1 MSILEQF
8 KFLVL
13 FTVLE
18 EEDDNAEASKEYA
31 AFLKSQERKVGPA
44 GFLDS
49 NRFSYTF
56 ALKKEKEK
64 LQPTTNRP
72 KAKDDVTPD
81 NVVQLTAR
89 IHKDEKDYQKRIKVI
104 EDHMWQHK
112 QEERELKR
120 TEGDIIKNQRAV
132 RHTLRDYGN
141 AVNKKRLSEEKK
153 LNQSLERFTKMSQ
166 DHVHDREEKT
176 KERAHAKISDSQG
189 WKSADRK
196 QYLRQQSQAQA
207 LAHKDLDR
215 KMELQKSEMERQYN
229 AKRAAIELKRA
240 EVMRMSQ
247 DFESKMRQKEE
258 EQHKLKQELAE
269 LAITLN
275 MEAQK
280 ARVQTHD
287 YNRNKKREQTHQIH
301 DDLNAKKSLEH
312 KLTKSD
318 GDIKEAMMSKRKL
331 DSDLAFTKSHL
342 DIKKRDEQRHLT
354 DTQIRL
360 EDNTTTQR
368 HLNNS
373 AYNAGMDLKAK
384 QIDQRIQAHNT
395 RRVNL
400 LSSSMK
406 QKKDKEVAQQEVWE
420 KRFKV
425 RNHEAQRKK
434 HEDSLK
440 FFQKMVTKGEE
451 QEQELYANVRSS
463 EYARQKQDQTVRRLQ
478 QTLAEVR
485 RVNSIK
491 MKEDIVERK
500 RQEEE
505 LQQKLIREK
514 AELHKVHA
522 NREES
527 YLRLQDHRLK
537 LRSDKHL
544 LDEHEREHQRLV
556 RVGQRSDMQLDGY

>member
-1 MSILEQF
+1 M
-8 KFLVL
+8 VL
-13 FTVLE
+13 TDLPFDRCKLLHNRYDLIRRPDSAPGLQPQKE
-18 EEDDNAEASKEYA
+18 EEDEGASASKEYA
-31 AFLKSQERKVGPA
+31 AFLKAQERKVGPG

-56 ALKKEKEK
+56 ALKKEKENSQASK
-64 LQPTTNRP
+64 PIRP
-72 KAKDDVTPD
+72 RAQTPD

-89 IHKDEKDYQKRIKVI
+89 IQKDEKDFERRIKVI

-141 AVNKKRLSEEKK
+141 AVNKKRIAEEKK

-166 DHVHDREEKT
+166 DHVHDREEN
-176 KERAHAKISDSQG
+176 S
-189 WKSADRK
+189 K
-196 QYLRQQSQAQA
+196 QRSRHSQAQD
-207 LAHKDLDR
+207 LAHKDLSR
-215 KMELQKSEMERQYN
+215 KMELKKAEMERQYN

-240 EVMRMSQ
+240 EVMRLSQ

-269 LAITLN
+269 MAITLN
-275 MEAQK
+275 MESQK
-280 ARVQTHD
+280 ARVQTYD
-287 YNRNKKREQTHQIH
+287 YKRSKKREKTTQIH
-301 DDLNAKKSLEH
+301 DDLHANKSLEH

-368 HLNNS
+368 QLNNS

-384 QIDQRIQAHNT
+384 QIDQKIQAHNT

-400 LSSSMK
+400 LSTSMR

-425 RNHEAQRKK
+425 RDHEAQRRK

-451 QEQELYANVRSS
+451 VEQELYANVRSS
-463 EYARQKQDQTVRRLQ
+463 EYARQKQDQEVRRTQ
-478 QTLAEVR
+478 QTLAEMR
-485 RVNSIK
+485 RINAIK
-491 MKEDIVERK
+491 MKEDMVERK
-500 RQEEE
+500 RQEEM

-514 AELHKVHA
+514 AELDKVHA

-527 YLRLQDHRLK
+527 YLKLQDHRLK

-544 LDEHEREHQRLV
+544 LEEHEREHQRLI
-556 RVGQRSDMQLDGY
+556 RVGQRSDMQTDGY

>member
-1 MSILEQF
+1 M
-8 KFLVL
+8 VL
-13 FTVLE
+13 TDLPFDRCKLLHNRYDLIRRPDSAPGLQPQKE
-18 EEDDNAEASKEYA
+18 EEDEGAAASKEYA
-31 AFLKSQERKVGPA
+31 AFLKAQERKVGPG

-49 NRFSYTF
+49 TRFSYTF

-64 LQPTTNRP
+64 SQASKPGRP
-72 KAKDDVTPD
+72 RAQTPD
-81 NVVQLTAR
+81 NVVLLTAR
-89 IHKDEKDYQKRIKVI
+89 IQKDEKDYEKRIKVI

-141 AVNKKRLSEEKK
+141 AVNKKRIAEEKK

-166 DHVHDREEKT
+166 DHVHDREEN
-176 KERAHAKISDSQG
+176 S
-189 WKSADRK
+189 K
-196 QYLRQQSQAQA
+196 QRSRQSQAQD
-207 LAHKDLDR
+207 LAHKDLSR
-215 KMELQKSEMERQYN
+215 KMELKKSEMERQYN

-240 EVMRMSQ
+240 EVMRLSQ
-247 DFESKMRQKEE
+247 DFESRMRQKEE

-287 YNRNKKREQTHQIH
+287 HSRSKKREKTTQIQ
-301 DDLNAKKSLEH
+301 DDLHANKSLEH

-368 HLNNS
+368 QLNNS

-384 QIDQRIQAHNT
+384 QIDQKIQAHNT

-425 RNHEAQRKK
+425 RDHEAQRKK

-451 QEQELYANVRSS
+451 VEQELYANVRSS
-463 EYARQKQDQTVRRLQ
+463 EYARQKQDQEVRRTQ
-478 QTLAEVR
+478 QTLAELR
-485 RVNSIK
+485 RINAIK
-491 MKEDIVERK
+491 MKEDMVERK
-500 RQEEE
+500 RQEEM

-514 AELHKVHA
+514 AELDKVHA

-537 LRSDKHL
+537 LRNDKHL
-544 LDEHEREHQRLV
+544 LEGHEREHQRLM
-556 RVGQRSDMQLDGY
+556 RVGQRSDMQPDGY

>member
-1 MSILEQF
+1 M
-8 KFLVL
+8 VL
-13 FTVLE
+13 TDLPFDRCKLLHNRYDLIRRPDSAPGLHPQKE
-18 EEDDNAEASKEYA
+18 EEDEGAAASKEYA
-31 AFLKSQERKVGPA
+31 AFLKAQERKVGPG

-56 ALKKEKEK
+56 ALKKEKAQTSK
-64 LQPTTNRP
+64 SGQIRSR
-72 KAKDDVTPD
+72 TPD
-81 NVVQLTAR
+81 NVVLLTAR
-89 IHKDEKDYQKRIKVI
+89 IHKDEQDYEKRIKVI

-141 AVNKKRLSEEKK
+141 AVNKKRIAEEKK

-166 DHVHDREEKT
+166 DHVHDREEN
-176 KERAHAKISDSQG
+176 S
-189 WKSADRK
+189 K
-196 QYLRQQSQAQA
+196 QRSRQSQAQA
-207 LAHKDLDR
+207 LAHKDLSR
-215 KMELQKSEMERQYN
+215 KMDLKKSDMERQYN

-240 EVMRMSQ
+240 EVMRLSQ

-280 ARVQTHD
+280 ARVQTND
-287 YNRNKKREQTHQIH
+287 YNRNKKREKTTQIQ
-301 DDLNAKKSLEH
+301 DDLTANKTLEY

-368 HLNNS
+368 QLNNS

-384 QIDQRIQAHNT
+384 QIDQKIQAHNT

-400 LSSSMK
+400 LHSGMK

-420 KRFKV
+420 KRFKI
-425 RNHEAQRKK
+425 RDHEAQRKK

-440 FFQKMVTKGEE
+440 FFKKMVTKGEE
-451 QEQELYANVRSS
+451 VEQELYANVRSS
-463 EYARQKQDQTVRRLQ
+463 EYARQKQDQEVRRTQ
-478 QTLAEVR
+478 QTLAELR
-485 RVNSIK
+485 RINAIK
-491 MKEDIVERK
+491 MKEDMVERK
-500 RQEEE
+500 RQEEQ

-514 AELHKVHA
+514 AELDKVHA

-544 LDEHEREHQRLV
+544 LEEHEREHQRLI
-556 RVGQRSDMQLDGY
+556 RVGQRSDMQSTGY